1 MSLGACPIP
10 ARLPT
15 RVLVPV
21 FSYEM
26 QSLGSMPSEQ
36 AFPLVCTSL
45 GPQGRRLTLRL
56 QKMAVYNPERHLVG
70 ARAGLDPTARPA
82 FPPCLPALW
91 GIAAACPVQV
101 AAGRGPVRA
110 GL

>member
-1 MSLGACPIP
+1 MSPGACPVP
-10 ARLPT
+10 ACLPT

-26 QSLGSMPSEQ
+26 QSLGSVPSEQ

-45 GPQGRRLTLRL
+45 GPQGRHLTLRL

-70 ARAGLDPTARPA
+70 ARAGLDPRAPSA
-82 FPPCLPALW
+82 FLTFGMYLLL
-91 GIAAACPVQV
+91 VLYKLLQ
-101 AAGRGPVRA
+101 AGV
-110 GL
+110 L